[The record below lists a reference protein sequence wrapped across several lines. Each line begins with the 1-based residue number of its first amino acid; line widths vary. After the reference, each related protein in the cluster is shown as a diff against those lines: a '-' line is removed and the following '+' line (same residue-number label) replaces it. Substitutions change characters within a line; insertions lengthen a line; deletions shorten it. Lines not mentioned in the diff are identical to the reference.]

1 IFKTKTKNNHME
13 KNPNILETTPEGTK
27 RIIDQHEDRKSKNG
41 LIIGLV
47 TGLILTTVIIM
58 FYLLSGPSDY
68 EKGPQFI
75 HQKQYSEALV
85 EFQKVETEDKDFRM
99 AQSKINY
106 INGKKA
112 FNDGLYPQA
121 EVYLTKV
128 EVSDEYYQESQLMID
143 KTKLAKRQN
152 DFDSLSEKVNNGRKD
167 TLIIMEKIAETSDK
181 NTNNINNDN
190 INQAVPKTKNDE
202 NANRLYISS
211 LEKLINN
218 YKILFTNAKDADLVS
233 KGEKIKLM
241 DSIYNET
248 VKLDYTVSDRN
259 AMVMELKNLT
269 GLWMQKSITYL
280 NSMNNDNK
288 ENADTSVGTT
298 YKNKEEYEKQFT
310 LMNNMLKKVKTY
322 FSS

>member
-1 IFKTKTKNNHME
+1 ME
-13 KNPNILETTPEGTK
+13 KNPNIIETTPEGTK

-41 LIIGLV
+41 LVIGLA

-68 EKGPQFI
+68 EKGLQFI

-85 EFQKVETEDKDFRM
+85 EFQKVEPEDKDFRM

-167 TLIIMEKIAETSDK
+167 TLIIMEKVAETSDK

-218 YKILFTNAKDADLVS
+218 YKILFANAKDAGLVS

-288 ENADTSVGTT
+288 ENADTSVGTRD
-298 YKNKEEYEKQFT
+298 KNKEEYEKQFT